1 MEALQKEC
9 LEEINNDHYHPYK
22 NINRHVIE
30 QLKGG
35 NLPDKI
41 DSITWENRFDNVK
54 WDDSYVFFCLGV
66 YILGDGIVGL
76 FNVYL
81 IC

>member
-9 LEEINNDHYHPYK
+9 LEEINNDHYHSYK

-41 DSITWENRFDNVK
+41 DSIT
-54 WDDSYVFFCLGV
+54 
-66 YILGDGIVGL
+66 
-76 FNVYL
+76 
-81 IC
+81 

>member
-30 QLKGG
+30 QLKAG

-41 DSITWENRFDNVK
+41 GSIMLNGLIVA
-54 WDDSYVFFCLGV
+54 FFIFV
-66 YILGDGIVGL
+66 
-76 FNVYL
+76 
-81 IC
+81 

>member
-30 QLKGG
+30 QLKAG

-41 DSITWENRFDNVK
+41 DLIMSNEMIVT
-54 WDDSYVFFCLGV
+54 FFLFRRLYFRRWHC
-66 YILGDGIVGL
+66 GL
-76 FNVYL
+76 
-81 IC
+81 I